1 MVQLPHKA
9 RRYGYKIKHRF
20 RQEPFSF
27 VILWA
32 LFFSAV
38 LLIFAFRGLIATMFI
53 RPSGVVNPNIETVVE
68 SVVDEDDNVEA
79 SSVGSVKLKSTGTY
93 TVQPNDTLYGI
104 AVEIGS
110 TTLALAELNN
120 LEPPYSLSVGQEL
133 KLP

>member
-1 MVQLPHKA
+1 MAQLPHKA
-9 RRYGYKIKHRF
+9 RRYGYKLKQRF

-27 VILWA
+27 AILWA

-53 RPSGVVNPNIETVVE
+53 RPSGVINPNTQVIET
-68 SVVDEDDNVEA
+68 SADENSDIEA
-79 SSVGSVKLKSTGTY
+79 PSPDSIKLQSTGTY
-93 TVQPNDTLYGI
+93 TVQSGDTLYGI

-110 TTLALAELNN
+110 TTEALAKAND

>member
-1 MVQLPHKA
+1 MAQFPHKA

-32 LFFSAV
+32 LFFSAI

-53 RPSGVVNPNIETVVE
+53 RTSGIVNPNIETVVE
-68 SVVDEDDNVEA
+68 SVVDEDENVEV
-79 SSVGSVKLKSTGTY
+79 SSAGAIKLKSTGTY
-93 TVQPNDTLYGI
+93 TVQPNDTLFGI
-104 AVEIGS
+104 AVEVGS
-110 TTLALAELNN
+110 TTQEMAMLND